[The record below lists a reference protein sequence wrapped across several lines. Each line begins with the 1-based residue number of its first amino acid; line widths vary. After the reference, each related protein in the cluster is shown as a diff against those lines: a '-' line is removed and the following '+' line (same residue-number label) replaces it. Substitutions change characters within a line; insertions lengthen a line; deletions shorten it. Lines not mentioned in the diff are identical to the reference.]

1 MIINLTQHTA
11 SAEQIAAGVQDLPAE
26 QRGALVEALTF
37 ESLPTADEILAA
49 AEAVAELAVAELAV
63 QNGLGDDCLD
73 SPAPESAMIGGALWL
88 MAPLADALRRRG
100 VQPLFAFSQRESV
113 ESAQSDGSVRKT
125 TIFRHVGFVPAV

>member
-1 MIINLTQHTA
+1 MIINLTQHIA
-11 SAEQIAAGVQDLPAE
+11 GAEQIAAGVVDLPAE

-49 AEAVAELAVAELAV
+49 AEAIAELAV

-73 SPAPESAMIGGALWL
+73 SPAPKSAMIGGALWL

-100 VQPLFAFSQRESV
+100 VQPLFAFSTRESV
-113 ESAQSDGSVRKT
+113 EAVQQDGSVRKT
-125 TIFRHVGFVPAV
+125 AIFRHVGFVPAVV

>member
-49 AEAVAELAVAELAV
+49 AEAIAELAV

-73 SPAPESAMIGGALWL
+73 SPAPKSAMIGGALWL
-88 MAPLADALRRRG
+88 MGPLSAALRSHLMEP
-100 VQPLFAFSQRESV
+100 VFAFSRRESV
-113 ESAQSDGSVRKT
+113 EEAQADGSVRKVGV
-125 TIFRHVGFVPAV
+125 FRHVGFVPAA

>member
-1 MIINLTQHTA
+1 MTINLTQHTA
-11 SAEQIAAGVQDLPAE
+11 GAEQIAAGVVDLPAE

-49 AEAVAELAVAELAV
+49 AEAIAELAV

-73 SPAPESAMIGGALWL
+73 SPAPKSAMIGGALWL

-113 ESAQSDGSVRKT
+113 ESAQPDGSVRKT
-125 TIFRHVGFVPAV
+125 AVFRHVGFVPAL